1 MTGRGAPCSRPA
13 VTAAQLGGPHWVLG
27 PVLFLPLPRAPPKDT
42 RASGTCVRDP
52 SWVTCRVPRTRR
64 STRGS
69 GRPPAPEVVSRDLLM
84 PTLTARALVTGPRGS
99 PPRGRGT
106 GTCGQV
112 RPGPRELLVCAQ
124 VAPAGSAQTPL
135 HPAAHLLRGPRGPPG
150 DRSPPATPLGLGS
163 GQRTPRPLPSDPV
176 PSPRIPRGPSLEAGQ
191 RQRAVSKQEVRAD
204 RARRGPEVLQPKR
217 REPAGGG
224 GGLGGAGLGRRTARP
239 CVWAVLLATGPWPA
253 GPCPQLL
260 PRPWG
265 YGPWR
270 PSVHSWA
277 AAPRGGRAW
286 VGLRGRGLAVVS
298 RNPTTS
304 TCWGDL

>member
-135 HPAAHLLRGPRGPPG
+135 HPVAHLLRGPRGPPG

-204 RARRGPEVLQPKR
+204 GARRGPEVLQPKR

-224 GGLGGAGLGRRTARP
+224 AGSRGQGSGAARPGHACGLCCWPRAPGQQGRVPSFSHALGDMVLGDPPSTPGPQPLVGAGPG
-239 CVWAVLLATGPWPA
+239 WA
-253 GPCPQLL
+253 
-260 PRPWG
+260 
-265 YGPWR
+265 
-270 PSVHSWA
+270 
-277 AAPRGGRAW
+277 
-286 VGLRGRGLAVVS
+286 
-298 RNPTTS
+298 
-304 TCWGDL
+304 